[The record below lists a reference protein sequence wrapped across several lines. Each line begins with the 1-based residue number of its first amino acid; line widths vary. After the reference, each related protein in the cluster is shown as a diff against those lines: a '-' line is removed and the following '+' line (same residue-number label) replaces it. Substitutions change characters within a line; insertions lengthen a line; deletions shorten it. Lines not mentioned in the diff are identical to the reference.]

1 MWITFKLFRT
11 GSATDL
17 RARVIHGA
25 EWNLSIELDKANGP
39 FYPQVTEAEG
49 ADRFR
54 FFAGRIVGHHLPD
67 VPLVPPFANAPEPD
81 GGFIALE
88 FDKSSDTLKIA
99 SDLFN
104 AQRWFHS
111 QNENEW
117 VISNSLRSLHR
128 SATPKP
134 VLDECAMPYLLR
146 MGYIPEPFTPLKN
159 VFSLATGQQ
168 LEISSGKESIKTR
181 AALPVHRRPT
191 LPTDNLGERVADSIS
206 AEVKRQIEGLD
217 SIWVP
222 LSGGIDSRFL
232 LACALE
238 AVAPEQIHTLT
249 FGSAHS
255 LDARIGS
262 RLAKLCGVK
271 NTLLLPDER
280 PLREIIDQN
289 FAVAEGLYWTVPD
302 YPVKPFNDLLP
313 NNTMAL
319 SGFVGD
325 PVFGSKEGKLSIH
338 ESAAGRED
346 ELVKVF
352 WKSGTYVNETSIDA
366 LLELREHDP
375 LHVKE
380 IFRAIPGETMM
391 ERFDHWYFGQHSVNR
406 TMFAVTP
413 ARAKAFYVMPFIA
426 GPVLDTAFA
435 IPTELRTKQIAYF
448 AALKSRFPKFYNFP
462 TTRNHGFPLHVRRS
476 PSLLLTRAQRGLL
489 RTLDEKIGD
498 RFGIHLFH
506 SPRANYAHPRELL
519 RKKHRDDVIAAVEQL
534 NVLSVMNPTQL
545 KQVKES
551 VVRGTGV
558 DPLLLRG
565 LLTLSQNVK
574 EYR

>member
-1 MWITFKLFRT
+1 V
-11 GSATDL
+11 G
-17 RARVIHGA
+17 RV
-25 EWNLSIELDKANGP
+25 
-39 FYPQVTEAEG
+39 
-49 ADRFR
+49 
-54 FFAGRIVGHHLPD
+54 VGHNSSD
-67 VPLVPPFANAPEPD
+67 VPPVPPFANAPEPD

-104 AQRWFHS
+104 AQRWFYF
-111 QNENEW
+111 QKENEW

-128 SATPKP
+128 AATPKP
-134 VLDECAMPYLLR
+134 ALDDRAMPYLLR

-168 LEISSGKESIKTR
+168 LEVSRGKESIKTR
-181 AALPVHRRPT
+181 AALPVHRRAN
-191 LPTDNLGERVADSIS
+191 LQTDKLGERVAESICS
-206 AEVKRQIEGLD
+206 EVKRQIEGLD
-217 SIWVP
+217 SIWIP

-232 LACALE
+232 LACLLE

-302 YPVKPFNDLLP
+302 YPVKPFSDLLP
-313 NNTMAL
+313 SNTIAL

-352 WKSGTYVNETSIDA
+352 WKSGTYVDEASVDA

-380 IFRAIPGETMM
+380 IFRAIPGQTMM

-426 GPVLDTAFA
+426 GQVLDTAFA
-435 IPTELRTKQIAYF
+435 IPTEQRMKQQAYF
-448 AALKSRFPKFYNFP
+448 AALKTKFPNFYNFP

-519 RKKHRDDVIAAVEQL
+519 RKKHRDDVIAAIDRL
-534 NVLSVMNPTQL
+534 SVLSVMNPIQL

-551 VVRGTGV
+551 VARGVGV

>member
-1 MWITFKLFRT
+1 MWITFKLFRK
-11 GSATDL
+11 GKAAES
-17 RARVIHGA
+17 RARVIHGT
-25 EWNLSIELDKANGP
+25 EWELSVEFDKENGP
-39 FYPQVTEAEG
+39 FYPQITEAEG

-54 FFAGRIVGHHLPD
+54 FCAGRIVGHRSSDLPS
-67 VPLVPPFANAPEPD
+67 VPPFANAPEPD

-88 FDKSSDTLKIA
+88 FDKRSDTLKIA

-104 AQRWFHS
+104 AQRWFYS
-111 QNENEW
+111 QAENEW
-117 VISNSLRSLHR
+117 VISNSLRCLYR
-128 SATPKP
+128 AATPTP
-134 VLDECAMPYLLR
+134 TLDDRAIPYLLR
-146 MGYIPEPFTPLKN
+146 MGYIPEPFTPLTN

-168 LEISSGKESIKTR
+168 LEIARGKSSLRRR
-181 AALPVHRRPT
+181 AALPVHRRASI
-191 LPTDNLGERVADSIS
+191 LSDNVGERVAESIS
-206 AEVKRQIEGLD
+206 SEVKRQIEGLD
-217 SIWVP
+217 TIWIP

-262 RLAKLCGVK
+262 RLAKICGVK

-280 PLREIIDQN
+280 PLSEILDQN
-289 FAVAEGLYWTVPD
+289 FSVAEGLYWTVPD
-302 YPVKPFNDLLP
+302 YPVKAFNDVLP
-313 NNTMAL
+313 NNTIAL

-338 ESAAGRED
+338 ESAAGREE
-346 ELVKVF
+346 ELARVF
-352 WKSGTYVNETSIDA
+352 WKSGTYVDEASVAN
-366 LLELREHDP
+366 LLDLREPDP
-375 LHVKE
+375 LNVKE
-380 IFRAIPGETMM
+380 IFRAIPGDTMM

-426 GPVLDTAFA
+426 QPVLDNAFA

-448 AALKSRFPKFYNFP
+448 AALKSKFPKFYNFP

-498 RFGIHLFH
+498 RFGLHLFH

-519 RKKHRDDVIAAVEQL
+519 RKKHRDDVIAALERL
-534 NVLSVMNPTQL
+534 TVLSVINPTQL
-545 KQVKES
+545 KQVRDG
-551 VVRGTGV
+551 VVRGAGV